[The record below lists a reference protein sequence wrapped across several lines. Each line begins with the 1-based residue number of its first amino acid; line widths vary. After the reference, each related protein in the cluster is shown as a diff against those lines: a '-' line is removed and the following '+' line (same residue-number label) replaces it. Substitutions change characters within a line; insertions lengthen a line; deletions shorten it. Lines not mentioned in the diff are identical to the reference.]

1 MRITELLQDATIDL
15 GVKVNSKEEAIDH
28 LVDLMVKGGN
38 ITDREE
44 YKQGILAR
52 EANGT
57 TGIGGGIAIPHS
69 KNKAVTKAGLA
80 SMTVPDGVDYE
91 AMDGEPSDVFFMI
104 AAPAEG
110 SDVHLEALS
119 RLSVIL
125 MDPVFKDSL
134 LKATSKEEYLALIDK
149 KETEKFPEEA
159 AKEEEKP
166 EVQEAKAD
174 DDAIRVLAVT
184 ACPTGIAHT
193 FMAAESLENKA
204 KEMGITLKAETNGS
218 GGAKNV
224 LTKEEIENC
233 DGIIVAADKNVE
245 MARFDGKQVLQTKVA
260 DGINKPEEL
269 IQTILDKKA
278 PTYHHSGAAAEEE
291 SAEGESVG
299 RQIYK
304 HLMNGVSHMLP
315 FVIGG
320 GILIAL
326 AFLVDN
332 QAINPANF
340 GKNTPLAALLKTI
353 GEQAFGFMLPIL
365 AGFIAMSIAD
375 RPGLAIGFVGGAL
388 ANGGYTFANIM
399 AYDSAKAV
407 SSGFIGALFA
417 GFVGGYIMVLL
428 RKLFDKLPS
437 ALEGL
442 KPILLFPVCGIL
454 VMGVVM
460 IAVNPVVG
468 AINTGLNNFLSSMSG
483 TSSILLGAVLGAMM
497 SIDMGGPFNKAA
509 YVFGTAQLTVANAG
523 PEQYAIMAA
532 VMAGG
537 MVPPLA
543 IALCTTFFKNR
554 FTENERKSGVVNY
567 IMGLSFITE
576 GAIPFAAGDPIHIL
590 PPCIVGSAVAGALS
604 MAFKCGLPAPHGG
617 IFVIGVI
624 TNPVQYL
631 ISVAVGAVIGM
642 IVMSFTKKPLNK

>member
-1 MRITELLQDATIDL
+1 
-15 GVKVNSKEEAIDH
+15 
-28 LVDLMVKGGN
+28 
-38 ITDREE
+38 
-44 YKQGILAR
+44 
-52 EANGT
+52 
-57 TGIGGGIAIPHS
+57 
-69 KNKAVTKAGLA
+69 
-80 SMTVPDGVDYE
+80 
-91 AMDGEPSDVFFMI
+91 MI

-166 EVQEAKAD
+166 AVQEEKAD
-174 DDAIRVLAVT
+174 DGTIRVLAVT

-278 PTYHHSGAAAEEE
+278 PTYHHSGAAAQED

-326 AFLVDN
+326 AFLIDDYN
-332 QAINPANF
+332 INPANF
-340 GKNTPLAALLKTI
+340 GKNTPMAALIKTI
-353 GEQAFGFMLPIL
+353 GETSFGFMLPVL
-365 AGFIAMSIAD
+365 AGYISMSIAD
-375 RPGLAIGFVGGAL
+375 RPGLAVGFVGGML
-388 ANGGYTFANIM
+388 ANLGTTYASAFDSSVSVVSGGFL
-399 AYDSAKAV
+399 
-407 SSGFIGALFA
+407 GALFA
-417 GFVGGYIMVLL
+417 GFLGGYLVLGL
-428 RKLFDKLPS
+428 KKIFDKLPQS
-437 ALEGL
+437 LDGL
-442 KPILLFPVCGIL
+442 KPTLLYPFFGIGL
-454 VMGVVM
+454 IGLIM
-460 IAVNPVVG
+460 IFVNPFFG
-468 AINTGLNNFLSSMSG
+468 GINEAITNFLNSMGG
-483 TSSILLGAVLGAMM
+483 TSKVLLGIIVAGMM

-509 YVFGTAQLTVANAG
+509 YVFGTASLASGNYEV
-523 PEQYAIMAA
+523 MAA

-543 IALCTTFFKNR
+543 IALASTFFKNK
-554 FTENERKSGVVNY
+554 FTKRERQSALTNY

-576 GAIPFAAGDPIHIL
+576 GAIPFAAADPLRVIPSCVI
-590 PPCIVGSAVAGALS
+590 GSATAGALT
-604 MAFKCGLPAPHGG
+604 MLFNCELRAPHGG
-617 IFVIGVI
+617 IFVLPVIG
-624 TNPVQYL
+624 NPL
-631 ISVAVGAVIGM
+631 GFLGAVVIGSLVGM
-642 IVMSFTKKPLNK
+642 IMLALLKKKVVE